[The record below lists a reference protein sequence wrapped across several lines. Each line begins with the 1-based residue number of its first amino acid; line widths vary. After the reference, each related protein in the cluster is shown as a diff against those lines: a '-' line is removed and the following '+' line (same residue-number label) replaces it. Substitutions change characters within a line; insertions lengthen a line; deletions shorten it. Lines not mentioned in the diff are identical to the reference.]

1 MHFYQDSHQ
10 NLDEEL
16 QGVFQ
21 LYNEVKT
28 VAKDTA
34 QTLEEIGKD
43 RESWLSNFEDVQRK
57 HYDKR
62 VKLLQCAFEKTINDK
77 ETMLKAARCDVER
90 LFVQF
95 RDAAAERDHLKAQFT
110 GKISITKLC
119 FFYV

>member
-21 LYNEVKT
+21 LYNEVKS

-43 RESWLSNFEDVQRK
+43 RESWLSSFEDVLEHSENTLDLLKSYFQETITK
-57 HYDKR
+57 DK
-62 VKLLQCAFEKTINDK
+62 V
-77 ETMLKAARCDVER
+77 AARYDVEK
-90 LFVQF
+90 VYTQF
-95 RDAAAERDHLKAQFT
+95 LEAADERDQLKAQLT
-110 GKISITKLC
+110 GKISITILC
-119 FFYV
+119 FFHV